1 MINGVPIK
9 NSENRPNMTKTV
21 YSESPEEYMFRV
33 ISGSVIALSLF
44 TIPSVIAYYE
54 GNKKPL
60 EYIFLFI
67 VFVCFMCIF
76 IGLKGLTKK
85 MFEKL
90 LMNSDEKEFA
100 KLTRDLNRD
109 KYIAL
114 KTYFKATGT
123 SVESSNNFLKSCRGV
138 AFLEAYK
145 KSPLIDNIEIS
156 KLILDVEREEQII
169 SCAVD
174 ILKAY

>member
-1 MINGVPIK
+1 MIDGVPIR
-9 NSENRPNMTKTV
+9 NSQ
-21 YSESPEEYMFRV
+21 SSQEEKGIGTGCFLWFAIICLLGVV
-33 ISGSVIALSLF
+33 IKSGEWIWKGCLYINALSKGHLLHS
-44 TIPSVIAYYE
+44 IYVIC
-54 GNKKPL
+54 
-60 EYIFLFI
+60 I
-67 VFVCFMCIF
+67 VLVVCFLIRRNLRM
-76 IGLKGLTKK
+76 L
-85 MFEKL
+85 EKL

-156 KLILDVEREEQII
+156 KMILDVEREEQII